1 MQEIQASFRG
11 HLIRS
16 EDGRAIG
23 RIRKNTAGKWRAIAF
38 AGCSSDEIDAVMD
51 ACQELFQR
59 EIDPPRCP
67 KIKRWETALRLV
79 GARRRA

>member
-1 MQEIQASFRG
+1 MQEIQARFRD
-11 HLIRS
+11 HVIRN

-38 AGCSSDEIDAVMD
+38 AGSSSDEIDAVMD
-51 ACQELFQR
+51 ACRPLFEMR
-59 EIDPPRCP
+59 VRTWSD
-67 KIKRWETALRLV
+67 AAGLV